1 MFVLLLCT
9 NKSERTG
16 NNKSKMTQILFPH
29 CKLVIGLP
37 VRATPNLEMRSNIL
51 SMSKKRR
58 GEGTVHF
65 RSSGEQIWK
74 LIWNYKKMTK

>member
-51 SMSKKRR
+51 SMSKKKTR
-58 GEGTVHF
+58 GGDGSF
-65 RSSGEQIWK
+65 
-74 LIWNYKKMTK
+74 

>member
-51 SMSKKRR
+51 SMSKKKDAGR
-58 GEGTVHF
+58 GRFILGRLANKFE
-65 RSSGEQIWK
+65 S
-74 LIWNYKKMTK
+74 